1 MGKCADNNESSKHKM
16 SDNDKSNEKRSKM
29 DRRIKT
35 LKERQKKK
43 SWKLAHRPGS
53 TLLNMNHELYL
64 CNFISYT

>member
-1 MGKCADNNESSKHKM
+1 MGSNESSKHKM

-35 LKERQKKK
+35 LKKSKKKKK

-53 TLLNMNHELYL
+53 ILLNLNHKLTL
-64 CNFISYT
+64 CNFISCT